1 MENYDIMYLAK
12 VQAEVTS
19 KLGIGG
25 PFGAAILDS
34 EGNIITV
41 DSNTVLR
48 DNDPTAHAEMNAI
61 RSACKLLGTH
71 DLSGYTLYATGYP
84 CPMCMSAIIWANI
97 KKVIYACPVQ
107 DAEQIGF
114 RDDFIYKFIETKCL
128 NKAILDVEWAGPESR
143 SMCKMMYLNYEL
155 DNKEMY

>member
-12 VQAEVTS
+12 VQAEVTM

-34 EGNIITV
+34 EDKIITV

-48 DNDPTAHAEMNAI
+48 DNDPTAHAEVNAI

-114 RDDFIYKFIETKCL
+114 RDDFIYRFIETKCL

>member
-1 MENYDIMYLAK
+1 MENYDVMYLAK

-34 EGNIITV
+34 EGNIVTV

-48 DNDPTAHAEMNAI
+48 DNDPTAHAEVNAI

>member
-114 RDDFIYKFIETKCL
+114 RDDFIYKFIKTDCL

>member
-48 DNDPTAHAEMNAI
+48 DNDPTAHAEVNAI

-114 RDDFIYKFIETKCL
+114 RDNFIYRFIETKCL
-128 NKAILDVEWAGPESR
+128 NKAILNVEWAGPESR

>member
-12 VQAEVTS
+12 VQAEITS

-48 DNDPTAHAEMNAI
+48 DNDPTAHAEVNAI

>member
-34 EGNIITV
+34 EGNIVTV

-48 DNDPTAHAEMNAI
+48 DNDPTAHAEVNAI

-114 RDDFIYKFIETKCL
+114 RDDFIYKFIKTDCL

>member
-25 PFGAAILDS
+25 PFGAAIIDS

-128 NKAILDVEWAGPESR
+128 NKAILDVEWGGPESR

>member
-48 DNDPTAHAEMNAI
+48 DNDPTAHAEVNAI

-114 RDDFIYKFIETKCL
+114 RDDFIYRFIETKCL

>member
-114 RDDFIYKFIETKCL
+114 RDDFIYKFIKTDCL
-128 NKAILDVEWAGPESR
+128 NKEILDVEWGGPESR

>member
-25 PFGAAILDS
+25 PFGAAIIDS

-48 DNDPTAHAEMNAI
+48 DNDPTAHAEVNAI

>member
-114 RDDFIYKFIETKCL
+114 RDDFIYRFIETKCL
-128 NKAILDVEWAGPESR
+128 NKAILDVEWAGPEER

>member
-48 DNDPTAHAEMNAI
+48 DNDPTAHAEVNAI

-128 NKAILDVEWAGPESR
+128 NKAILDVEWGGPESR

>member
-48 DNDPTAHAEMNAI
+48 DNDPTAHAEINAI
-61 RSACKLLGTH
+61 RSACKILGTH

-114 RDDFIYKFIETKCL
+114 RDDFIYKFIKTDCL

>member
-12 VQAEVTS
+12 VQAEVTM
-19 KLGIGG
+19 KLGKGG
-25 PFGAAILDS
+25 PFGAAIIDKD
-34 EGNIITV
+34 GNIITV
-41 DSNTVLR
+41 ASNTVLESH
-48 DNDPTAHAEMNAI
+48 DPTAHAEINAI
-61 RSACKLLGTH
+61 RQAGQILGTH

>member
-25 PFGAAILDS
+25 PFGAAIIDS

-48 DNDPTAHAEMNAI
+48 DNDPTAHAEVNAI

-128 NKAILDVEWAGPESR
+128 NKAILDVEWGGPESR

>member
-48 DNDPTAHAEMNAI
+48 DNDPTAHAEVNAI

>member
-34 EGNIITV
+34 EGNIVTV

-48 DNDPTAHAEMNAI
+48 DNDPTAHAEINAI

>member
-34 EGNIITV
+34 EGNIVTV

-48 DNDPTAHAEMNAI
+48 DNDPTAHAEVNAI

-128 NKAILDVEWAGPESR
+128 NKAILDVEWGGPESR